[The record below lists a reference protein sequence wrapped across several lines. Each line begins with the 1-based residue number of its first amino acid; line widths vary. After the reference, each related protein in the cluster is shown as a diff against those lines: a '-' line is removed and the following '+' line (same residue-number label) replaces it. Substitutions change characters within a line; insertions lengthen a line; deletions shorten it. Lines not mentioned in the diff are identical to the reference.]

1 MIDFTSCE
9 INKFKAYGGAN
20 GNKINIIYEGE
31 SYMLKFPPVPSR
43 NKLMSYTN
51 GCISEHLACK
61 IFRSL
66 GINTQETILG
76 TYTDKRGKEKIVVAC
91 KDFTADGKK
100 LMEFAHLKNTCI
112 DSEQSGYGK
121 ELSSIM
127 KAIDEQ
133 TLLPPSEICSFF
145 WDIFIVDAL
154 LGNFDRHNGNWGLLI
169 DEKLKTVEIAPVY
182 DCGSCLYPQLS
193 ADGMEKVL
201 NSDDEI
207 NQRIFVFPASSIEED
222 GKKIPYFD
230 FISSLKDLECNK
242 ALKRISERIDMDKIY
257 ELIDE
262 TPTLLPIQKDFYK
275 VMITERK
282 KKILDYSMDLLM
294 RQEKE
299 IAQQDET
306 AKFNQQI
313 NMQFKNSRI

>member
-20 GNKINIIYEGE
+20 GNKINILYEDE

-43 NKLMSYTN
+43 NKVMSYTN
-51 GCISEHLACK
+51 GCISEYLACK
-61 IFRSL
+61 IFSSI

-76 TYTDKRGKEKIVVAC
+76 TYTDKRGKQKTVVAC

-100 LMEFAHLKNTCI
+100 LMEFAHLKNTCV

-133 TLLPPSEICSFF
+133 TLLSSSEIRSFF
-145 WDIFIVDAL
+145 WDMFIVDAL

-193 ADGMEKVL
+193 EEGMKKVL
-201 NSDDEI
+201 DSDDEI
-207 NQRIFVFPASSIEED
+207 NQRIYVFPASSIEED
-222 GKKIPYFD
+222 GKKISYFD
-230 FISSLKDLECNK
+230 FISSLKEPECNK
-242 ALKRISERIDMDKIY
+242 ALKRISKRIDKDRIN

-262 TPTLLPIQKDFYK
+262 ISTLLPIQKDFYK

-294 RQEKE
+294 KQEKE
-299 IAQQDET
+299 MVQQDEISE
-306 AKFNQQI
+306 FNQQF
-313 NMQFKNSRI
+313 NM

>member
-1 MIDFTSCE
+1 
-9 INKFKAYGGAN
+9 
-20 GNKINIIYEGE
+20 
-31 SYMLKFPPVPSR
+31 
-43 NKLMSYTN
+43 
-51 GCISEHLACK
+51 
-61 IFRSL
+61 
-66 GINTQETILG
+66 LG

-91 KDFTADGKK
+91 KDFTVDGKK
-100 LMEFAHLKNTCI
+100 LMEFAHLKNTCV

-133 TLLPPSEICSFF
+133 TLLPSSEISAFF
-145 WDIFIVDAL
+145 WDMFIVDAL

-193 ADGMEKVL
+193 EEGMKKVL
-201 NSDDEI
+201 DSDDEI
-207 NQRIFVFPASSIEED
+207 NQRIYVFPASSIEED
-222 GKKIPYFD
+222 GKKISYFD
-230 FISSLKDLECNK
+230 FISSLKEQECNK
-242 ALKRISERIDMDKIY
+242 ALIRISKRIDMDKIN

-262 TPTLLPIQKDFYK
+262 ISTLLPIQKDFYK

-294 RQEKE
+294 KQEKE
-299 IAQQDET
+299 MVQRD
-306 AKFNQQI
+306 K
-313 NMQFKNSRI
+313 

>member
-43 NKLMSYTN
+43 NKFMSYTN
-51 GCISEHLACK
+51 GCISEYIACNIFK
-61 IFRSL
+61 IL
-66 GINTQETILG
+66 GIITQETILG
-76 TYTDKRGKEKIVVAC
+76 TYTDRRGKEKIVVAC

-121 ELSSIM
+121 ELSSILKTM
-127 KAIDEQ
+127 EEQ
-133 TLLPPSEICSFF
+133 TLLPPNEIRSFF
-145 WDIFIVDAL
+145 WDMFIVDAL

-169 DEKLKTVEIAPVY
+169 DEELKTVEIAPVY

-193 ADGMEKVL
+193 EEGMKKVL
-201 NSDDEI
+201 DSDDEI

-222 GKKIPYFD
+222 GKKISYFD
-230 FISSLKDLECNK
+230 FISSLKDPECNK
-242 ALKRISERIDMDKIY
+242 ALKRISQRINIDKIN
-257 ELIDE
+257 ELIDGI
-262 TPTLLPIQKDFYK
+262 PAFIPIQKDFYK

-282 KKILDYSMDLLM
+282 KKILDFSMDLLIK
-294 RQEKE
+294 QEKE
-299 IAQQDET
+299 MSQQDET
-306 AKFNQQI
+306 TGFNQ
-313 NMQFKNSRI
+313 